1 MESSCAGAS
10 VHRVAL
16 WNQVVQF
23 SFGLCL
29 FPCSTKHSSC
39 LFYQL
44 ILLLSQ
50 YFKTTLIW
58 IFLFTYDLLCRL
70 FLSVLERLPVDHL
83 KALNHF
89 CSCPILVSLFL
100 RRWPVRCVKT
110 LYIWLNIPALNAC
123 VHAISCVLPSSNV
136 LEG

>member
-1 MESSCAGAS
+1 MI
-10 VHRVAL
+10 

-23 SFGLCL
+23 SFCLFL
-29 FPCSTKHSSC
+29 FPCSTKHSSR

-50 YFKTTLIW
+50 YFKTTLIG
-58 IFLFTYDLLCRL
+58 IYFLIYDLLCRL

-83 KALNHF
+83 KALHHF
-89 CSCPILVSLFL
+89 CSCPILLSLLL

-123 VHAISCVLPSSNV
+123 VYAISCVFTSSNV